1 MYNINDISMR
11 NKFQLIVRLLCLAA
25 FLWMIPGGIHAEADV
40 WDGTTKTQPD
50 GWKKGDTELT
60 ISTAAELAWVAETVN
75 AQTETGNSGETGF
88 DGCTITLNNDIDLG
102 SKEWTP
108 IGNYNSNPYINR
120 PFKGIFNGNKHT
132 IKNLKVTISQAWYSG
147 LFGPIQGANIK
158 NLGVIISNDGID
170 GGTHTGGIVGG
181 QESNGKSTITNC
193 FVIGGPINATGKT
206 DEGYAGGIIGK
217 ISSGE
222 LTIDK
227 CFTAVSSLSAKVQ
240 QGNSG
245 YAVVGGI
252 IGDIRYATVNIE
264 NCSCLNGESVANL
277 SSASAPSI
285 NLIYGQGTPSSVSN
299 TYSSS
304 LTRLITNPYSGP
316 TKIALPTVNDA
327 NGTFITADNKESF
340 LSNLP
345 DFGDLANT
353 IVIEDYIGPEGNG
366 DSGSPFLLTNQVHL
380 QWLATGINNNVTE
393 FIDKHYQ
400 LSQNVTISSEWTP
413 IGTTTNPFKGTFDG
427 NNQTVTLGINASS
440 KLAQAGLFGTI
451 NSGATVQKVAVHVT
465 SGGITSAATG
475 VENSAGAIAA
485 VNNGTIDQCYVFGEG
500 TIQVSDGISKHAGGI
515 AGNNSGTILN
525 CYNLIPVEV
534 NTISGSYLGGIAGY
548 NTGTIKYCFATG
560 KVLTADAV
568 VSSIADGEDSKIAG
582 GIVGFND
589 HEYAGV
595 VRNCVAVNAMIPT
608 EAHRVIGTGGDI
620 DDANNFSFYETP
632 RPITKAAAVYD
643 PLEGTPLTKDNLNSD
658 AGGCFN
664 GWDGSAWDMS
674 NISPHLPKLKGYTA
688 QPETEIA
695 SYLLY
700 TIKLETSDNGTLS
713 VTRPDPLGGGT
724 AITVNNNDQ
733 VPYNTVLTITATPAN
748 DQCTLDKLTAN
759 GSDINSGSNHIV
771 TDNVTVKAIFSKN
784 TPDPEPV
791 PTPDP
796 EPSPE
801 PTPIYYKVSL
811 PAVEG
816 TVTNPVA
823 GDYKVE
829 SWSSFRFYLTLNKEY
844 DKSLPVVTTDRGET
858 IIPRSSD
865 GAYIIKY
872 VRTDIQ
878 IFIDGIA
885 KNPDPVANE
894 KIEANH
900 PKVWKTGNLLH
911 IQAVTDEQGF
921 IYTIEGKLQKICRLT
936 TGKIE
941 TVQLPT
947 GIYLIR
953 IGKENFKVIL

>member
-1 MYNINDISMR
+1 MR

-40 WDGTTKTQPD
+40 WDGTTKTQPN

-60 ISTAAELAWVAETVN
+60 ISTATELAWVAETVN
-75 AQTETGNSGETGF
+75 KNTETGSSGETGF
-88 DGCTITLNNDIDLG
+88 EGCTIKLENDIDLNNQ
-102 SKEWTP
+102 EWTP
-108 IGNYNSNPYINR
+108 VGSGYSTF
-120 PFKGIFNGNKHT
+120 FKGTFDGNQHT
-132 IKNLKVTISQAWYSG
+132 IKNLKITSSYYIG
-147 LFGPIQGANIK
+147 LFGTINGATIK
-158 NLGVIISNDGID
+158 NVGVIISNDGIKSEEIS
-170 GGTHTGGIVGG
+170 GGIVGRMSG
-181 QESNGKSTITNC
+181 GTSSITNC
-193 FVIGGPINATGKT
+193 FVTGGPISSSISS
-206 DEGYAGGIIGK
+206 GYACAGGIIGVVEE
-217 ISSGE
+217 GT
-222 LTIDK
+222 LTINN
-227 CFTAVSSLSAKVQ
+227 CFTSILRISAI
-240 QGNSG
+240 GENG
-245 YAVVGGI
+245 AFAAAGGI
-252 IGDIRYATVNIE
+252 MARNQGTVNIE
-264 NCSCLNGESVANL
+264 NCSCLNGSVIGTIGDAK
-277 SSASAPSI
+277 AYI
-285 NLIYGQGTPSSVSN
+285 NLILTIGNANVTNS
-299 TYSSS
+299 YSCS
-304 LTRLITNPYSGP
+304 LTPLITNTASGTQQLTIP
-316 TKIALPTVNDA
+316 TEGDK
-327 NGTFITADNKESF
+327 NGTFITAENKDKF
-340 LSNLP
+340 LENLP
-345 DFGDLANT
+345 DFGDLART
-353 IVIEDYIGPEGNG
+353 FVIEDYITPEGDG
-366 DSGSPFLLTNQVHL
+366 SSSSPFLLTSQMHL
-380 QWLATGINNNVTE
+380 LWLATGINNNETG
-393 FIDKHYQ
+393 FIDKYYQ
-400 LSQNVTISSEWTP
+400 LTQSINRTTECIP
-413 IGTTTNPFKGTFDG
+413 IGTTANPFKGTFDG
-427 NNQTVTLGINASS
+427 NNQTVTLGIKTDS
-440 KLAQAGLFGTI
+440 KQAQAGLFGTI
-451 NSGATVQKVAVHVT
+451 DAGSTVKKVAVHVT
-465 SGGITSAATG
+465 PEGITSTANGA
-475 VENSAGAIAA
+475 ESKAGAIAA
-485 VNNGTIDQCYVFGEG
+485 VNKGTIDQCYVTGEG
-500 TIQVSDGISKHAGGI
+500 SILSSDGTTRHAGGI
-515 AGNNSGTILN
+515 AGDNSGVISN
-525 CYNLIPVEV
+525 CYNLIPVKV
-534 NTISGSYLGGIAGY
+534 NTISDSYLGGIAGY
-548 NTGTIKYCFATG
+548 NTGTIEYCFATG
-560 KVLTADAV
+560 KVQQTEGAV
-568 VSSIADGEDSKIAG
+568 ISSIADGMDNTITG
-582 GIVGFND
+582 GIVGFNA
-589 HEYAGV
+589 HENTGV
-595 VRNCVAVNAMIPT
+595 VKNCLAVNAQIPT
-608 EAHRVIGTGGDI
+608 EAHRVIGTGGDA
-620 DDANNFSFYETP
+620 DDANNFSFYEMP

-664 GWDGSAWDMS
+664 GWDGSAWDMG
-674 NISPHLPKLKGYTA
+674 NISTHLPKLKGYTA
-688 QPETEIA
+688 QPETAIA

-713 VTRPDPLGGGT
+713 VTRPNPLGGGT
-724 AITVNNNDQ
+724 AIIVNNNDQ

-816 TVTNPVA
+816 TVTDPVA

-953 IGKENFKVIL
+953 IGKESFKVIL